1 MCREQS
7 ASFPSEVGVGNQDI
21 SVDEIR
27 RCSWP
32 DQAGFTEP
40 TLSELLEDPV
50 IRRLMTSDGVDLRE
64 LRTLLTD
71 LRVRLARDEAS
82 PGEPGC
88 NDRMGVFADRVLSR

>member
-27 RCSWP
+27 RCGWP
-32 DQAGFTEP
+32 DQAGA
-40 TLSELLEDPV
+40 LSELLEDPV

-88 NDRMGVFADRVLSR
+88 NDRMGVFADRLLSR

>member
-1 MCREQS
+1 MRREQS
-7 ASFPSEVGVGNQDI
+7 ASFPSEVGVRNRDI

-71 LRVRLARDEAS
+71 LRARLARVEAS

-88 NDRMGVFADRVLSR
+88 NDRMDVFADRMLSR

>member
-1 MCREQS
+1 M
-7 ASFPSEVGVGNQDI
+7 
-21 SVDEIR
+21 
-27 RCSWP
+27 
-32 DQAGFTEP
+32 
-40 TLSELLEDPV
+40 